1 MASFSNY
8 SEDKVLNNL
17 FRGEAFSVP
26 NLHIGLFTSSA
37 GLETNSA
44 SAQTEVPT
52 ADTGYARVAVPS
64 YTGFTVSS
72 NGQSTN
78 AAALE
83 FPVAT
88 LDWGTVT
95 HIGIMDAEIGGNVI
109 LWGSI
114 RNARPIYSG
123 DIIRFA
129 VGSIIVTLD

>member
-17 FRGEAFSVP
+17 FRGKAFSVP

-37 GLETNSA
+37 GLETNTAA
-44 SAQTEVPT
+44 SQTEVPT
-52 ADTGYARVAVPS
+52 TDTGYSRVAVPS
-64 YTGFTVSS
+64 YTGFTASA

-78 AAALE
+78 AVALE

>member
-8 SEDKVLNNL
+8 SEDKVLDNL
-17 FRGEAFSVP
+17 FRGAAFSVP
-26 NLHIGLFTSSA
+26 NLHVGLFTSSA
-37 GLETNSA
+37 GLETNNAA
-44 SAQTEVPT
+44 SQTEVSST
-52 ADTGYARVAVPS
+52 NTGYSRVAVPS
-64 YTGFTVSS
+64 FTGFTVSTG
-72 NGQSTN
+72 GQSTN
-78 AAALE
+78 AVAFE

-95 HIGIMDAEIGGNVI
+95 HIGLLDAEMGGNVI

-129 VGSIIVTLD
+129 PGSIVVTLD

>member
-8 SEDKVLNNL
+8 AEDKVLDNI
-17 FRGEAFSVP
+17 FRGTAFSVP
-26 NLHIGLFTSSA
+26 NLHIALFTSSA
-37 GLETNSA
+37 GLETNNAA
-44 SAQTEVPT
+44 SQTEIT
-52 ADTGYARVAVPS
+52 AAGTGYARVAVPS

-78 AAALE
+78 AVALE
-83 FPVAT
+83 FPAAT

-95 HIGIMDAEIGGNVI
+95 HIGITDAEIGGNVI

>member
-26 NLHIGLFTSSA
+26 NLHIALFTSSA
-37 GLETNSA
+37 GLETNNA
-44 SAQTEVPT
+44 AAQTEVPST
-52 ADTGYARVAVPS
+52 DTGYARVAVPS

>member
-26 NLHIGLFTSSA
+26 NLHIALFTSSA
-37 GLETNSA
+37 GLENNNA
-44 SAQTEVPT
+44 AAQTEVPT

-78 AAALE
+78 AVALE
-83 FPVAT
+83 FPAAT
-88 LDWGTVT
+88 MDWGTVT

>member
-37 GLETNSA
+37 GLENNNA
-44 SAQTEVPT
+44 AAQTEVPST
-52 ADTGYARVAVPS
+52 DTGYARVAVPS

-78 AAALE
+78 AVALE
-83 FPVAT
+83 FPVST

-95 HIGIMDAEIGGNVI
+95 HIGITDAEIGGNVI

>member
-8 SEDKVLNNL
+8 AEDKVLDNI
-17 FRGEAFSVP
+17 FRGTAFSVP
-26 NLHIGLFTSSA
+26 NLHIALFTSSA
-37 GLETNSA
+37 GLETNNA
-44 SAQTEVPT
+44 AAQTEVPST
-52 ADTGYARVAVPS
+52 DTGYARVAVPS

-78 AAALE
+78 AVALE
-83 FPVAT
+83 FPAAT

-95 HIGIMDAEIGGNVI
+95 HIGITDAEIGGNVI

>member
-8 SEDKVLNNL
+8 AEDKVLDNI
-17 FRGEAFSVP
+17 FRGTAFSVP
-26 NLHIGLFTSSA
+26 NLHIALFTSSA
-37 GLETNSA
+37 GLETNNAA
-44 SAQTEVPT
+44 SQTEIT
-52 ADTGYARVAVPS
+52 AAGTGYARTAVPS
-64 YTGFTVSS
+64 YTGFTAAAS
-72 NGQSTN
+72 GKTTN
-78 AAALE
+78 ATALE
-83 FPVAT
+83 FPVAS

-95 HIGIMDAEIGGNVI
+95 HIALMDAETGGNVV

>member
-26 NLHIGLFTSSA
+26 NLHIALFTSSA

-78 AAALE
+78 AAAFE
-83 FPVAT
+83 FPAAT
-88 LDWGTVT
+88 LDWGTIT

>member
-8 SEDKVLNNL
+8 AEDKVLDNI
-17 FRGEAFSVP
+17 FRGTAFSVP
-26 NLHIGLFTSSA
+26 NLHIALFTSSA
-37 GLETNSA
+37 GLETNNAA
-44 SAQTEVPT
+44 SQTEVPST
-52 ADTGYARVAVPS
+52 DTGYARVAVPS

-78 AAALE
+78 AVSLE

-88 LDWGTVT
+88 LDWGTIT

-109 LWGSI
+109 LCGSL

>member
-26 NLHIGLFTSSA
+26 NLHIGLFTSSS
-37 GLETNSA
+37 GLETNVSA
-44 SAQTEVPT
+44 SQTEVPT

-64 YTGFTVSS
+64 FTGFTASS
-72 NGQSTN
+72 GGQVTN
-78 AAALE
+78 AVALE
-83 FPVAT
+83 FPVAS
-88 LDWGTVT
+88 LDWGTLT
-95 HIGIMDAEIGGNVI
+95 HIGIMDAEFGGNVI

-123 DIIRFA
+123 DIIRFSPGA
-129 VGSIIVTLD
+129 IVVTLD